1 MAEIQEEIRIPED
14 SHRPEEPV
22 RRDGQ
27 PQEGAETEEG
37 KGRLCGALRPRE
49 ALQLVPRDGRQGR
62 AQHPEA
68 GLPCRCLPPEGGNGR
83 DREEVLLRQGL
94 LLAGHRLL
102 QRPDPGLQPVH
113 EPEQEEGK
121 GQALRP
127 VREISRYGRQDPP
140 FGPGLAVP
148 EAGLPVVAQEARH
161 RPVQVEKRELPGQRE
176 DGEPV
181 LEAEEGDV
189 LRTRKGLPQL
199 CGSLEGDRRVRA
211 MV

>member
-49 ALQLVPRDGRQGR
+49 ALQLVPR
-62 AQHPEA
+62 A
-68 GLPCRCLPPEGGNGR
+68 G
-83 DREEVLLRQGL
+83 RQGL
-94 LLAGHRLL
+94 LLAGRRLL

-140 FGPGLAVP
+140 FGPGLTVP

-189 LRTRKGLPQL
+189 LRTRKRT
-199 CGSLEGDRRVRA
+199 SAAMRKSRRRSA
-211 MV
+211 STCNGITRRES